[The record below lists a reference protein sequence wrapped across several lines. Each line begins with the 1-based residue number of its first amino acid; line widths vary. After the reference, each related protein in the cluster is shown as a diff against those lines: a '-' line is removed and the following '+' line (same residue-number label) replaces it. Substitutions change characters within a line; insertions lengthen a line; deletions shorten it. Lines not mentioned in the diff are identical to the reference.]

1 MINLVQFVLV
11 SYFVIRVTI
20 DFRIRTSFVCDF
32 AISSLAINFGLCCDK
47 LFDLVP
53 LIQVHRRIVGK
64 IGSLYL
70 FSLSVRYR
78 SFGCHYF
85 GYL

>member
-1 MINLVQFVLV
+1 M
-11 SYFVIRVTI
+11 
-20 DFRIRTSFVCDF
+20 CDF

-64 IGSLYL
+64 ISFVFVFPFPFVIDPWMSLL
-70 FSLSVRYR
+70 RLSVI
-78 SFGCHYF
+78 SFSPICIACF
-85 GYL
+85 